1 MKSHEAI
8 QRAINGKTVDHAKA
22 LGISLSSVT
31 KWQEPHLD
39 FTDSGSYNPLDR
51 IESIIEKSLSL
62 GNPPER
68 AYAPIQ
74 YLTERFGL
82 IMLHLPKT
90 CKGNIEISRELLRCI
105 KEFGDLAEAA
115 SEALNNDGKISKR
128 EAEKIDKE
136 AWELIRQT
144 ALFMQAIKESVK

>member
-8 QRAINGKTVDHAKA
+8 QRAINGKTVEHAKA

-39 FTDSGSYNPLDR
+39 YTDSGSYNPLDR

-62 GNPPER
+62 GNSPER

-82 IMLHLPKT
+82 IMLYLPKT
-90 CKGNIEISRELLRCI
+90 CKGNIEISRELLRTI
-105 KEFGDLAEAA
+105 KEFGDLAEAS

-128 EAEKIDKE
+128 EAEKINKE

-144 ALFMQAIKESVK
+144 ALFMQAIKESV

>member
-8 QRAINGKTVDHAKA
+8 QRSVNGKTVDHAKA

-31 KWQEPHLD
+31 KWQEPSTD
-39 FTDSGSYNPLDR
+39 YTDSGSYNPLDR

-62 GNPPER
+62 GNSPER
-68 AYAPIQ
+68 AYSPIQ

-90 CKGNIEISRELLRCI
+90 CKGNVEISRELLKTI
-105 KEFGDLAEAA
+105 KEFGDLAKAA
-115 SEALNNDGKISKR
+115 SESLNNDGTINKR

-136 AWELIRQT
+136 AWDLIRQT
-144 ALFMQAIKESVK
+144 ALFIQTIKESVK

>member
-1 MKSHEAI
+1 MRSHEAI
-8 QRAINGKTVDHAKA
+8 QSAINGKTVEHAQA
-22 LGISLSSVT
+22 LALSVSAVT

-74 YLTERFGL
+74 YLAERFGL
-82 IMLHLPKT
+82 IMLALPKT
-90 CKGNIEISRELLRCI
+90 CNGNIEISRELLKTI
-105 KEFGDLAEAA
+105 KEFGELAEAA
-115 SEALNNDGKISKR
+115 SAALNNDGRISKR
-128 EAEKIDKE
+128 EAERIEKE

-144 ALFMQAIKESVK
+144 ALFIQIVKEAVK